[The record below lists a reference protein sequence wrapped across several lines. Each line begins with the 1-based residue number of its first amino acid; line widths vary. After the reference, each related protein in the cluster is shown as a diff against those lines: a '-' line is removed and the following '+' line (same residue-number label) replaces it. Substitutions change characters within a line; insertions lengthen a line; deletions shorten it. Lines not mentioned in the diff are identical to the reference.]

1 MKKLFTL
8 FALLMT
14 IVVGAKA
21 ASNETFTITDIFD
34 GTNQSA
40 TVTSP
45 VAATLTTTAKASD
58 AHSGK
63 LGSDDQYFQLVLTA
77 ASFNGYINSNNTEKN
92 WAFQFTT
99 NGGTSWSAEVTQ
111 ANDGTKSA
119 HDITVGVTIPENAN
133 GIRIVRKA
141 GSSSYVLS
149 ITLTVASEGPEIS
162 ADNVNISEDGTDE
175 GEIVFS
181 VDKKGTTGTVTVAEK
196 EPVDWLTLGD
206 VDNTNGK
213 VPFTAE
219 ANTAQSSRSA
229 IVTLTYTY
237 DTNKTAT
244 KEVTVTQDGNL
255 KGESLIKATIAATE
269 ATNSDATGTIGG
281 KFSNKLQTA
290 DGHTGYKFGGTNH
303 YVSLTLDGSNTFK
316 EGDVINVHIT
326 EIADAGKTM
335 QIFDGTG
342 SGKSVV
348 YEKET
353 RGEVG
358 NNFFVLPAEAN
369 GKSTLAIIRT
379 NSNDVYKWNA
389 FIDYVEV
396 TRPNTT
402 ISLNANGFATY
413 SNAEDFEFAGAQAY
427 KMALTTTSLQGTEVT
442 GKIPAG
448 AGILFKGTAGAT
460 VSIINTTGASAISG
474 NDLKGTTDADGNLV
488 EKGSNYYYALKGDT
502 FKPYTGDTFAP
513 NKAYFETSTQLNSID
528 MQFDDAPTAVEAV
541 AEAKVN
547 VNVPVKVIKNGQLFI
562 GNYNVAG
569 QRVK

>member
-1 MKKLFTL
+1 
-8 FALLMT
+8 MT

-34 GTNQSA
+34 GTNLSA

-63 LGSDDQYFQLVLTA
+63 LGTDNQYFQLVLTSNKFTA
-77 ASFNGYINSNNTEKN
+77 ASFNGYINTTSTDKN

-99 NGGTSWSAEVTQ
+99 NGGTSWSDEVTQ

-141 GSSSYVLS
+141 GTSSYVLS

-181 VDKKGTTGTVTVAEK
+181 VEKKGTTGTVTASE
-196 EPVDWLTLGD
+196 EADWLTLGE

-229 IVTLTYTY
+229 VVTLTYTY

-255 KGESLIKATIAATE
+255 KGASLIKATIAATE

-281 KFSNKLQTA
+281 KFSNKLQTVSE
-290 DGHTGYKFGGTNH
+290 HTGYKFGGANH

-379 NSNDVYKWNA
+379 NSSDACKWNA
-389 FIDYVEV
+389 FIDYIEV
-396 TRPNTT
+396 IRPNAT
-402 ISLNANGFATY
+402 ITLNANGYATY
-413 SNAEDFEFAGAQAY
+413 SNAEDFEFAGADAY
-427 KMALTTTSLQGTEVT
+427 GMTLTTEALSSTKVTS
-442 GKIPAG
+442 GKVAAG
-448 AGILFKGTAGAT
+448 EGVLFKGEANAK
-460 VSIINTTGASAISG
+460 VAIINTTGAEEISD
-474 NDLKGTTDADGNLV
+474 NDLMGTTPATGDAPAPDYTNHKYFV
-488 EKGSNYYYALKGDT
+488 LKGNQ
-502 FKPYTGDTFAP
+502 FVPYQTASTFAA
-513 NKAYFETSTQLNSID
+513 NKAYFEVAKDFSAQSLDIT
-528 MQFDDAPTAVEAV
+528 FDDAPTAVEAV

-569 QRVK
+569 QQVK